1 MLARDK
7 PSMLLQQPGHMGPL
21 RLKNRVVMGPMGTNF
36 GTTDGFSTERDKI
49 YYAERARGGAA
60 MIITEAMVVSGNA
73 RNHRASLCIFDDR
86 FIPGLADLTNAIHDA
101 GALACGQLN
110 HRGMLLRR
118 SVLGMEPVGP
128 SPGKN
133 PATGDEVRAL
143 TGHDIAEIQEQ
154 FLDSAIRL
162 YRAGYDALE
171 LHAANGYLFQ
181 QFFTPRHNRREDDY
195 GGPVEN
201 RMRLLMET
209 VRLIRSE
216 LPGFPMMVRLSATEY
231 AEGGYSQDDIVT
243 LSKALEAA
251 GVIAIDLS
259 GGTNETP
266 ELSRYCIQPPSFPRR
281 FLEPHARPIKDA
293 VGVPVIMAGRILTPE
308 DAEGVLQAGSA
319 DYIALCRALVA
330 DPHWC
335 LKAFGEV
342 KRPIRPCIS
351 CNVCFER
358 LTLELDVACVQNPLV
373 GTEFETLAKLEPGL
387 EGIKPRDSRVLVIG
401 GGVAGLEAARVFAG
415 NGHQVQ
421 VWERKPEAGGQ
432 IDLALAAPDKEDVS
446 GVWTYRVAALEQ
458 FMVPIRT
465 GVELTVERIR
475 AFAPDLIVIATG
487 SVPRAASF
495 PVKTDIPMLQAW
507 DVLRRPQLIP
517 EGGSVTVVGGGMV
530 GIETAECIAKRASHV
545 LILEA
550 QGVVAKE
557 MARNNRWDV
566 LLRLR
571 EAKAQ
576 IVTDAPV
583 VSIEGD
589 AILCRGGE
597 GIVRHPTGDIVVL
610 AIGARPL
617 REVSQLADEAG
628 VPWVMA
634 GDCNNVPGDFLT
646 AIRDASMIA
655 WAAEERLLAPSGEM
669 RAMGKKRATGH
680 RSDRGGS
687 P

>member
-1 MLARDK
+1 MPRDDTAR
-7 PSMLLQQPGHMGPL
+7 SMLLAKPGRIGSL
-21 RLKNRVVMGPMGTNF
+21 SLKNRVVMGPMGTNF

-60 MIITEAMVVSGNA
+60 MIITEAMVVSAQA

-86 FIPGLADLTNAIHDA
+86 FIPGLADLTRAIHRA
-101 GALACGQLN
+101 GALVCGQLN

-128 SPGKN
+128 SPGRN

-143 TGHDIAEIQEQ
+143 ATHDIEEIQQE
-154 FLDSAIRL
+154 FLASAMRL
-162 YRAGYDALE
+162 YRAGYDAIE

-181 QFFTPRHNRREDDY
+181 QFFTPRHNRREDHY
-195 GGPVEN
+195 GGSVEN

-209 VRLIRSE
+209 VKLIRAE
-216 LPGFPMMVRLSATEY
+216 LPDFPMLVRLSATEY
-231 AEGGYSQDDIVT
+231 ADGGYSVGDIVT

-251 GVIAIDLS
+251 GVVAIDLS

-281 FLEPHARPIKDA
+281 FLEPYARPIKDA
-293 VGVPVIMAGRILTPE
+293 LTVPVIMAGRMLTPE

-319 DYIALCRALVA
+319 DYVALCRALVA

-358 LTLELDVACVQNPLV
+358 LTLELDVACVQNPQV
-373 GTEFETLAKLEPGL
+373 GTEFETLARLEPGL
-387 EGIKPRDSRVLVIG
+387 EGITKRDTRVLVIG
-401 GGVAGLEAARVFAG
+401 GGVAGLEAARLFSA
-415 NGHQVQ
+415 NGHQVE
-421 VWERKPEAGGQ
+421 VWEREQRPGGQ
-432 IDLALAAPDKEDVS
+432 MDLALAAPDKEDVS
-446 GVWTYRVAALEQ
+446 GVWTYRVAALDQ
-458 FMVPIRT
+458 LKVPIRT
-465 GVELTVERIR
+465 GITPTVERIR
-475 AFAPDLIVIATG
+475 AYAPDLIVIATG
-487 SVPRAASF
+487 AAPRDPPF
-495 PVKTDIPMLQAW
+495 PVSTGVPIVQAW
-507 DVLRRPQLIP
+507 DVLRRPELIP
-517 EGGSVTVVGGGMV
+517 EGSRVTVVDGGMV
-530 GIETAECIAKRASHV
+530 GIETAECIVKRASHV
-545 LILEA
+545 AILE
-550 QGVVAKE
+550 GESVVAKE

-576 IVTDAPV
+576 ILTDMPV
-583 VSIEGD
+583 VSIDGD
-589 AILCRGGE
+589 AISCRNGE
-597 GIVRHPTGDIVVL
+597 GVVRHPAGDRIVL
-610 AIGARPL
+610 AIGARPV
-617 REVSQLADEAG
+617 RDVARIAEEAG
-628 VPWVMA
+628 VAWVMV

-655 WAAEERLLAPSGEM
+655 WAAEERFPLRPS
-669 RAMGKKRATGH
+669 RRH
-680 RSDRGGS
+680 HD
-687 P
+687 

>member
-1 MLARDK
+1 MLAPESK
-7 PSMLLQQPGHMGPL
+7 PAMLLQQPGRIGPL

-86 FIPGLADLTNAIHDA
+86 FIAGLADLTAAIHEA
-101 GALACGQLN
+101 GALVCGQLN

-143 TGHDIAEIQEQ
+143 TRHDITEIQEQ
-154 FLDSAIRL
+154 FLSAAVRL
-162 YRAGYDALE
+162 YRAGYDAIE

-195 GGPVEN
+195 GGSVEN
-201 RMRLLMET
+201 RLRLLMET
-209 VRLIRSE
+209 VKLIRSE
-216 LPGFPMMVRLSATEY
+216 LPDFPMMVRLSATEY
-231 AEGGYSQDDIVT
+231 VDGGYSVDDIVT

-251 GVIAIDLS
+251 GVVAIDLS

-281 FLEPHARPIKDA
+281 FLEPYARPIKDA
-293 VGVPVIMAGRILTPE
+293 VTVPVIMAGRMLTPE

-342 KRPIRPCIS
+342 KRPIRHCIS

-373 GTEFETLAKLEPGL
+373 GTEFETLGKLEPGL
-387 EGIKPRDSRVLVIG
+387 EGIKKQERRVLVIG
-401 GGVAGLEAARVFAG
+401 GGVAGLEAARIFAM
-415 NGHQVQ
+415 NGHDVE
-421 VWERKPEAGGQ
+421 VWERAQRAGGQ
-432 IDLALAAPDKEDVS
+432 VDLALAAPDKEDVS
-446 GVWTYRVAALEQ
+446 GVWTYRTASLEQ
-458 FMVPIRT
+458 CGVPIRT
-465 GVELTVERIR
+465 GIEPTVERIR
-475 AFAPDLIVIATG
+475 TYAPDLIVIATG
-487 SVPRAASF
+487 AIPREAPFPTNTDVPM
-495 PVKTDIPMLQAW
+495 IQAW
-507 DVLRRPQLIP
+507 DALRRPELIP
-517 EGGSVTVVGGGMV
+517 EGATVTVVGGGMV
-530 GIETAECIAKRASHV
+530 GIEAAECIAKRAKHV
-545 LILEA
+545 AILEG
-550 QGVVAKE
+550 QNVVARE

-571 EAKAQ
+571 EANAEIITGTQ
-576 IVTDAPV
+576 V

-589 AILCRGGE
+589 AIVCRNGQD
-597 GIVRHPTGDIVVL
+597 IVRHPAGDCIVL

-617 REVSQLADEAG
+617 REVSRLADEAG
-628 VPWVMA
+628 VSWVMA

-655 WAAEERLLAPSGEM
+655 WAAEAKFPAR
-669 RAMGKKRATGH
+669 TG
-680 RSDRGGS
+680 RVRTVS
-687 P
+687 

>member
-1 MLARDK
+1 MLAPDSK
-7 PSMLLQQPGHMGPL
+7 PSMLLRQPGQIGPL
-21 RLKNRVVMGPMGTNF
+21 SLKNRVVMGPMGTNF

-86 FIPGLADLTNAIHDA
+86 FIPGLADLTKAIHQA
-101 GALACGQLN
+101 GALVCGQLN

-143 TGHDIAEIQEQ
+143 SRHDIAEIEVQ
-154 FLDSAIRL
+154 FLSSAVRL
-162 YRAGYDALE
+162 YRAGYDAVE

-181 QFFTPRHNRREDDY
+181 QFFTPRHNRREDEY
-195 GGPVEN
+195 GGSVEN

-209 VRLIRSE
+209 VALIRSE
-216 LPGFPMMVRLSATEY
+216 LPDFPMMVRLSATEY
-231 AEGGYSQDDIVT
+231 VDGGYSVDDVVA

-251 GVIAIDLS
+251 GVVAIDLS

-281 FLEPHARPIKDA
+281 FLEPYARPIKDA
-293 VGVPVIMAGRILTPE
+293 VSVPVIMAGRMLTPE

-342 KRPIRPCIS
+342 KRPIRHCIS

-387 EGIKPRDSRVLVIG
+387 EGIRKQDGRVLVIG
-401 GGVAGLEAARVFAG
+401 GGVAGLEAARVFAM
-415 NGHQVQ
+415 NGREVE
-421 VWERKPEAGGQ
+421 VWEREPRAGGQ

-446 GVWTYRVAALEQ
+446 GVWTYRMASLDQ
-458 FMVPIRT
+458 LDVPIRT
-465 GVELTVERIR
+465 GVEPTLDRIR
-475 AFAPDLIVIATG
+475 AYAPDLIVIATG
-487 SVPRAASF
+487 ASPRDPPF
-495 PVKTDIPMLQAW
+495 PVNTNVPLLQAW
-507 DVLRRPQLIP
+507 DVLRQPELIP
-517 EGGSVTVVGGGMV
+517 EGANITVVGGGMV

-545 LILEA
+545 TILEG
-550 QGVVAKE
+550 QSVVAKE

-571 EAKAQ
+571 EATAQ
-576 IVTDAPV
+576 IMTDVPV
-583 VSIEGD
+583 ISIEGD
-589 AILCRGGE
+589 SILCRSGQGV
-597 GIVRHPTGDIVVL
+597 VRHPAGDRIVL
-610 AIGARPL
+610 AVGARPQ
-617 REVSQLADEAG
+617 RDVAKLADEAG
-628 VPWVMA
+628 VPWVMV

-655 WAAEERLLAPSGEM
+655 WAAEERFPAAP
-669 RAMGKKRATGH
+669 GKVRAT
-680 RSDRGGS
+680 S
-687 P
+687 

>member
-1 MLARDK
+1 M
-7 PSMLLQQPGHMGPL
+7 MLQQPGRMGPL

-86 FIPGLADLTNAIHDA
+86 FIPGLADLTKAIHQG
-101 GALACGQLN
+101 GALVCGQLN

-143 TGHDIAEIQEQ
+143 SVHDIAEIQQQ
-154 FLDSAIRL
+154 FLTSAVRL
-162 YRAGYDALE
+162 YRAGYDAIE

-181 QFFTPRHNRREDDY
+181 QFLTPRHNHREDDY
-195 GGPVEN
+195 GGPIEN

-216 LPGFPMMVRLSATEY
+216 LPDFPMMVRLSATEY
-231 AEGGYSQDDIVT
+231 AEGGYSGEDIVT

-281 FLEPHARPIKDA
+281 FLEPYARPIKQA
-293 VGVPVIMAGRILTPE
+293 VSLPVIMAGRMLTPE

-373 GTEFETLAKLEPGL
+373 GTEFETLNKLEPGL
-387 EGIKPRDSRVLVIG
+387 GGIRSRMAVFWSSAAASRGSKPRACSRRTAGKSRCGSTSPKPADRWTLRWRPRQG
-401 GGVAGLEAARVFAG
+401 RRLGGVDLPGRRAGAARRADP
-415 NGHQVQ
+415 
-421 VWERKPEAGGQ
+421 VWR
-432 IDLALAAPDKEDVS
+432 
-446 GVWTYRVAALEQ
+446 
-458 FMVPIRT
+458 
-465 GVELTVERIR
+465 R
-475 AFAPDLIVIATG
+475 ADRRADHAYGPDLIVIATG
-487 SVPRAASF
+487 STPRGVPF
-495 PVKTDIPMLQAW
+495 PVNTDIPMLQAW
-507 DVLRRPQLIP
+507 DVLRRPELIP
-517 EGGSVTVVGGGMV
+517 EGSSVTVVGGGMV
-530 GIETAECIAKRASHV
+530 GIETAECIARRAGHV
-545 LILEA
+545 LILEG
-550 QGVVAKE
+550 QNVVAKE

-571 EAKAQ
+571 DAKAE
-576 IVTDAPV
+576 IVTAVPV
-583 VSIEGD
+583 VAIEGD
-589 AILCRGGE
+589 AILCRSGQD
-597 GIVRHPTGDIVVL
+597 IVRHPTGDIVVL
-610 AIGARPL
+610 AIGARPQ
-617 REVSQLADEAG
+617 REVSQLADGRRAL
-628 VPWVMA
+628 
-634 GDCNNVPGDFLT
+634 GDGG
-646 AIRDASMIA
+646 
-655 WAAEERLLAPSGEM
+655 RLRTTFPVISSP
-669 RAMGKKRATGH
+669 RSAMH
-680 RSDRGGS
+680 R
-687 P
+687 

>member
-1 MLARDK
+1 MLAPDSK
-7 PSMLLQQPGHMGPL
+7 PSMLLRQPGQIGPL
-21 RLKNRVVMGPMGTNF
+21 SLKNRVVMGPMGTNF

-86 FIPGLADLTNAIHDA
+86 FIPGLADLTKAIHQA
-101 GALACGQLN
+101 GALVCGQLN

-143 TGHDIAEIQEQ
+143 SRHDIAEIEVQ
-154 FLDSAIRL
+154 FLSSAVRL
-162 YRAGYDALE
+162 YRAGYDAVE

-181 QFFTPRHNRREDDY
+181 QFFTPRHNRREDEY
-195 GGPVEN
+195 GGSVEN

-209 VRLIRSE
+209 VALIRSE
-216 LPGFPMMVRLSATEY
+216 LPDFPMMVRLSATEY
-231 AEGGYSQDDIVT
+231 VDGGYSVDDVVA

-251 GVIAIDLS
+251 GVVAIDLS

-281 FLEPHARPIKDA
+281 FLEPYARPIKAA
-293 VGVPVIMAGRILTPE
+293 VSVPVIMAGRMLTPE

-342 KRPIRPCIS
+342 KRPIRHCIS

-387 EGIKPRDSRVLVIG
+387 EGIRKQDSRVLVIG
-401 GGVAGLEAARVFAG
+401 GGVAGLEAARVFAM
-415 NGHQVQ
+415 NGREVE
-421 VWERKPEAGGQ
+421 VWEREPRAGGQ

-446 GVWTYRVAALEQ
+446 GVWTYRMASLDQ
-458 FMVPIRT
+458 LDVPIRT
-465 GVELTVERIR
+465 GVEPTLDRIR
-475 AFAPDLIVIATG
+475 AYAPDLIVIATG
-487 SVPRAASF
+487 ASPRDPPF
-495 PVKTDIPMLQAW
+495 PVNTNVPLLQAW
-507 DVLRRPQLIP
+507 DVLRQPELIP
-517 EGGSVTVVGGGMV
+517 EGANITVVGGGMV

-545 LILEA
+545 TILEG
-550 QGVVAKE
+550 QSVVAKE

-571 EAKAQ
+571 EANAQ
-576 IVTDAPV
+576 IMTDVPV
-583 VSIEGD
+583 ISIEGD
-589 AILCRGGE
+589 SILCRGGQ
-597 GIVRHPTGDIVVL
+597 GVVRHPAGDRLVL
-610 AIGARPL
+610 AIGARPV
-617 REVSQLADEAG
+617 RDVAKLADEAG
-628 VPWVMA
+628 VPWVMV

-655 WAAEERLLAPSGEM
+655 WAAEERFPAAP
-669 RAMGKKRATGH
+669 GKVRAT
-680 RSDRGGS
+680 S
-687 P
+687 

>member
-1 MLARDK
+1 MLAPDSK
-7 PSMLLQQPGHMGPL
+7 PSMLLRQPGQIGPL
-21 RLKNRVVMGPMGTNF
+21 SLKNRVVMGPMGTNF

-86 FIPGLADLTNAIHDA
+86 FIPGLADLTKAIHQA
-101 GALACGQLN
+101 GALVCGQLN

-143 TGHDIAEIQEQ
+143 SRHDIAEIEEQ
-154 FLDSAIRL
+154 FLSSAVRL
-162 YRAGYDALE
+162 YRAGYDAVE

-181 QFFTPRHNRREDDY
+181 QFFTPRHNRREDEY
-195 GGPVEN
+195 GGSVEN

-209 VRLIRSE
+209 VALIRSE
-216 LPGFPMMVRLSATEY
+216 LPDFPMMVRLSATEY
-231 AEGGYSQDDIVT
+231 VDGGYSVDDVVA

-251 GVIAIDLS
+251 GVVAIDLS

-281 FLEPHARPIKDA
+281 FLEPYARPIKDA
-293 VGVPVIMAGRILTPE
+293 VSVPVIMAGRMLTPE

-342 KRPIRPCIS
+342 KRPIRHCIS

-387 EGIKPRDSRVLVIG
+387 EGIRKQDGRVLVIG
-401 GGVAGLEAARVFAG
+401 GGVAGLEAARVFAM
-415 NGHQVQ
+415 NGREVE
-421 VWERKPEAGGQ
+421 VWEREPRAGGQ

-446 GVWTYRVAALEQ
+446 GVWTYRMASLDQ
-458 FMVPIRT
+458 LDVPIRT
-465 GVELTVERIR
+465 GVEPTLDRIR
-475 AFAPDLIVIATG
+475 AYAPDLIVIATG
-487 SVPRAASF
+487 ASPRDPPF
-495 PVKTDIPMLQAW
+495 PVNTNVPLLQAW
-507 DVLRRPQLIP
+507 DVLRQPELIP
-517 EGGSVTVVGGGMV
+517 EGANITVVGGGMV
-530 GIETAECIAKRASHV
+530 GIEMAECIAKRASHV
-545 LILEA
+545 TILEG
-550 QGVVAKE
+550 QSVVAKE

-571 EAKAQ
+571 EANAQ
-576 IVTDAPV
+576 IMTDVPV
-583 VSIEGD
+583 ISIEGD
-589 AILCRGGE
+589 SILCRGGQ
-597 GIVRHPTGDIVVL
+597 GVVRHPAGDRIVL
-610 AIGARPL
+610 AIGARPV
-617 REVSQLADEAG
+617 RDVAKLADEAG
-628 VPWVMA
+628 VPWVMV

-655 WAAEERLLAPSGEM
+655 WAAEERFPAAP
-669 RAMGKKRATGH
+669 GKVRAT
-680 RSDRGGS
+680 S
-687 P
+687 

>member
-1 MLARDK
+1 MLARDGK
-7 PSMLLQQPGHMGPL
+7 SSMLLQQPGRMGPL

-86 FIPGLADLTNAIHDA
+86 FIPGLADLTRAIHRA

-133 PATGDEVRAL
+133 PATGDKVRAL
-143 TGHDIAEIQEQ
+143 TRHDIAEIQQQ
-154 FLDSAIRL
+154 FLSSAIRL
-162 YRAGYDALE
+162 YRAGYDAIE

-181 QFFTPRHNRREDDY
+181 QFLTPRHNRREDDY

-216 LPGFPMMVRLSATEY
+216 LPDFPMMVRLSATEY
-231 AEGGYSQDDIVT
+231 ADGGYSVADIVV

-293 VGVPVIMAGRILTPE
+293 VTVPVIMAGRMLTPE
-308 DAEGVLQAGSA
+308 DAEAVLQAGSA

-342 KRPIRPCIS
+342 KRPIRHCIS

-373 GTEFETLAKLEPGL
+373 GTEFETLEKLEPGL
-387 EGIKPRDSRVLVIG
+387 KGIKQQDTRVLVIG

-415 NGHQVQ
+415 NGHQVE
-421 VWERKPEAGGQ
+421 VWERNGLAGGQ
-432 IDLALAAPDKEDVS
+432 MDLALAAPDKEDVS

-458 FMVPIRT
+458 LNVPIRT
-465 GVELTVERIR
+465 GVEPTVERIR
-475 AFAPDLIVIATG
+475 AFGPDLIVIATG
-487 SVPRAASF
+487 AVPRDAPF
-495 PVKTDIPMLQAW
+495 PTNTNVAMLQAW
-507 DVLRRPQLIP
+507 DVLRRPELIP
-517 EGGSVTVVGGGMV
+517 MGSSVTVVGGGMV

-545 LILEA
+545 TILEG
-550 QGVVAKE
+550 QSVVAKE

-566 LLRLR
+566 LLRLCD
-571 EAKAQ
+571 AKAQ
-576 IVTDAPV
+576 IVTDVPV

-589 AILCRGGE
+589 AILCRRGQD
-597 GIVRHPTGDIVVL
+597 IVRHPAGDVIVL

-617 REVSQLADEAG
+617 RDVTQLAEEAG

-634 GDCNNVPGDFLT
+634 GDCNNTPGDFLT

-655 WAAEERLLAPSGEM
+655 WAAQDKFPSRPGKTLAM
-669 RAMGKKRATGH
+669 K
-680 RSDRGGS
+680 
-687 P
+687 

>member
-1 MLARDK
+1 MIAHDSARPMLLAR
-7 PSMLLQQPGHMGPL
+7 PGRIGPL
-21 RLKNRVVMGPMGTNF
+21 SLKNRVVMGPMGTNF

-60 MIITEAMVVSGNA
+60 MIITEAMVVSRNA

-86 FIPGLADLTNAIHDA
+86 FIPGLADLTKAIHQA
-101 GALACGQLN
+101 GALVCGQLN

-143 TGHDIAEIQEQ
+143 TRQDIEEIQQE
-154 FLDSAIRL
+154 FLAAAIRL
-162 YRAGYDALE
+162 YRAGYDAIE

-181 QFFTPRHNRREDDY
+181 QFLTPRHNRREDDY

-216 LPGFPMMVRLSATEY
+216 LSDVPMLVRLSATEY
-231 AEGGYSQDDIVT
+231 ADGGYSVDDIVT
-243 LSKALEAA
+243 LAKALEAA
-251 GVIAIDLS
+251 GVAAIDLS

-281 FLEPHARPIKDA
+281 FLEPYARPIKDA
-293 VGVPVIMAGRILTPE
+293 VSVPVIMAGRMLTPE

-319 DYIALCRALVA
+319 DYIAICRAMVA

-335 LKAFGEV
+335 LKAFGEI
-342 KRPIRPCIS
+342 KRPIRNCIS

-387 EGIKPRDSRVLVIG
+387 EGIRARDTRVLVIG
-401 GGVAGLEAARVFAG
+401 GGVAGCEAARIFAA
-415 NGHQVQ
+415 NGHQVE
-421 VWERKPEAGGQ
+421 VWDREPRPGGQ
-432 IDLALAAPDKEDVS
+432 MDLALAAPDKADVS
-446 GVWTYRVAALEQ
+446 AVWTYRVDALEQ
-458 FMVPIRT
+458 LKVPIRT
-465 GVELTVERIR
+465 GITPTVEHIR
-475 AFAPDLIVIATG
+475 AYAPDLIVIATG
-487 SVPRAASF
+487 ATAREAPF
-495 PVKTDIPMLQAW
+495 PVNTDVPVIQAW
-507 DVLRRPQLIP
+507 DVLRRPELIP
-517 EGGSVTVVGGGMV
+517 EGSHVTVVGGGMV
-530 GIETAECIAKRASHV
+530 GIETAECIASRARQV
-545 LILEA
+545 VILEG
-550 QGVVAKE
+550 QSVVARE

-571 EAKAQ
+571 EAKAM

-583 VSIEGD
+583 TSIEGD
-589 AILCRGGE
+589 SILCRSTL
-597 GIVRHPTGDIVVL
+597 GIVRHPAGDRIVL
-610 AIGARPL
+610 AIGARPQ
-617 REVSQLADEAG
+617 RDVARLADEAG
-628 VPWVMA
+628 VPWVMV

-646 AIRDASMIA
+646 AIRDASMVA
-655 WAAEERLLAPSGEM
+655 WAAEEKFPV
-669 RAMGKKRATGH
+669 RA
-680 RSDRGGS
+680 GGLRM
-687 P
+687 

>member
-1 MLARDK
+1 MLAPDVTQA
-7 PSMLLQQPGHMGPL
+7 MLLQQSGRIGPL

-86 FIPGLADLTNAIHDA
+86 FIPGLADLTKAIHQA
-101 GALACGQLN
+101 GALVCGQLN

-143 TGHDIAEIQEQ
+143 TTHDIAEIQEQ
-154 FLDSAIRL
+154 FLTSAVRL
-162 YRAGYDALE
+162 YRAGYDAIE

-195 GGPVEN
+195 GGSVEN

-209 VRLIRSE
+209 VQLIRSE
-216 LPGFPMMVRLSATEY
+216 LPDFPMMVRLSATEY
-231 AEGGYSQDDIVT
+231 VDGGYSVDDIVT
-243 LSKALEAA
+243 LSRALEAA
-251 GVIAIDLS
+251 GVVAIDLS

-281 FLEPHARPIKDA
+281 FLEPYARPIKDA
-293 VGVPVIMAGRILTPE
+293 VSVPVIMAGRMLTPE

-342 KRPIRPCIS
+342 KRPIRHCIS

-387 EGIKPRDSRVLVIG
+387 EGARKEERRVLVIG
-401 GGVAGLEAARVFAG
+401 GGVAGLEAARVFAM
-415 NGHQVQ
+415 NGHAVE
-421 VWERKPEAGGQ
+421 VWEREPRAGGQ

-446 GVWTYRVAALEQ
+446 GVWTYRTASLEQ
-458 FMVPIRT
+458 FNVPIRT
-465 GVELTVERIR
+465 GIEPTVDRMR
-475 AFAPDLIVIATG
+475 AYAPDLVVIATG
-487 SVPRAASF
+487 STPREAPFPTNTNVPI
-495 PVKTDIPMLQAW
+495 VQAW
-507 DVLRRPQLIP
+507 DVLRRPDLIP
-517 EGGSVTVVGGGMV
+517 MGSRITVVGGGMV
-530 GIETAECIAKRASHV
+530 GIETAECIAKRARHV
-545 LILEA
+545 TILEG
-550 QGVVAKE
+550 QNVVAKE

-571 EAKAQ
+571 EAKAE
-576 IVTDAPV
+576 IVTGAPV
-583 VSIEGD
+583 MSIEGD
-589 AILCRGGE
+589 TILCRKGDD
-597 GIVRHPTGDIVVL
+597 IVRHAAGDLIVL

-617 REVSQLADEAG
+617 REASKLADEAG
-628 VPWVMA
+628 VPWVMV

-655 WAAEERLLAPSGEM
+655 WAAEEKFPARPGRV
-669 RAMGKKRATGH
+669 RAVN
-680 RSDRGGS
+680 
-687 P
+687 

>member
-1 MLARDK
+1 MLAGGAAT
-7 PSMLLQQPGHMGPL
+7 MLLQQPGRMGPL

-73 RNHRASLCIFDDR
+73 RNHRSSLCIFDDR
-86 FIPGLADLTNAIHDA
+86 FIPGLADLTKAIHAA
-101 GALACGQLN
+101 GALAVGQLN

-118 SVLGMEPVGP
+118 SVYGMEPVGP

-143 TGHDIAEIQEQ
+143 SKSDIARIQEE
-154 FLDSAIRL
+154 FLASAVRL
-162 YRAGYDALE
+162 WRSGYDAIE

-181 QFFTPRHNRREDDY
+181 QFFTPRHNKREDDY

-209 VRLIRSE
+209 VRLIRTE
-216 LPGFPMMVRLSATEY
+216 LPDFPMLVRLSATEY
-231 AEGGYSQDDIVT
+231 VHGGYSTDDIVA
-243 LSKALEAA
+243 LARALEAA
-251 GVIAIDLS
+251 GVVAIDLS

-293 VGVPVIMAGRILTPE
+293 VTVPVIMAGRMLTPD

-335 LKAFGEV
+335 LKAFGAV
-342 KRPIRPCIS
+342 DRPIRHCIS

-358 LTLELDVACVQNPLV
+358 LTLELDVACVQNPLL
-373 GTEFETLAKLEPGL
+373 GTEFETLEKLEPGL
-387 EGIKPRDSRVLVIG
+387 GGIEKRATRILILG
-401 GGVAGLEAARVFAG
+401 GGVAGLEAARVFAA
-415 NGHQVQ
+415 NGHRVE
-421 VWERKPEAGGQ
+421 VWEREAKAGGQ
-432 IDLALAAPDKEDVS
+432 VDLALAAPDKEDVA
-446 GVWTYRVAALEQ
+446 GVWTYRVEALAQ
-458 FMVPIRT
+458 FGVPIRT
-465 GVELTVERIR
+465 GVVVTAARIR
-475 AFAPDLIVIATG
+475 DFKPDLVVIATG
-487 SVPRAASF
+487 SAPRSAPF
-495 PVKTDIPMLQAW
+495 PINTNIPVNDAW
-507 DVLRRPQLIP
+507 NVLRNSELVP
-517 EGGSVTVVGGGMV
+517 EQSHVTVIGGGMV
-530 GIETAECIAKRASHV
+530 GIETAECIARRARRV
-545 LILEA
+545 TILEG

-557 MARNNRWDV
+557 MARNNRFDV
-566 LLRLR
+566 LLRLKQ
-571 EAKAQ
+571 AKAE

-589 AILCRGGE
+589 AILCRSGSDV
-597 GIVRHPTGDIVVL
+597 VRHPAGDIIVL
-610 AIGARPL
+610 AIGPRPQ
-617 REVSQLADEAG
+617 RDAAKLAEEAG
-628 VPWVMA
+628 VPFVLV

-655 WAAEERLLAPSGEM
+655 WAAEAKFPQA
-669 RAMGKKRATGH
+669 RAKACAAT
-680 RSDRGGS
+680 SIA
-687 P
+687 

>member
-1 MLARDK
+1 MLAADRK
-7 PSMLLQQPGHMGPL
+7 PSMLLQQPGRMGSL

-36 GTTDGFSTERDKI
+36 GTSDGFSTERDKI
-49 YYAERARGGAA
+49 YYAERARGGVA

-86 FIPGLADLTNAIHDA
+86 FIPGLADLTKAIHQA
-101 GALACGQLN
+101 GALVCGQLN

-143 TGHDIAEIQEQ
+143 SVHDIAEIQEQ
-154 FLDSAIRL
+154 FLASAVRL
-162 YRAGYDALE
+162 YRAGYDAVE

-181 QFFTPRHNRREDDY
+181 QFFTPRHNKREDDY

-216 LPGFPMMVRLSATEY
+216 LPDFPMMVRLSATEY
-231 AEGGYSQDDIVT
+231 ADGGYSIDDIVT

-281 FLEPHARPIKDA
+281 FLEPHARPIKAA
-293 VGVPVIMAGRILTPE
+293 VTVPVIMAGRMLTPE

-342 KRPIRPCIS
+342 KRPIRHCIS

-373 GTEFETLAKLEPGL
+373 GTEFETLARLEPGL
-387 EGIKPRDSRVLVIG
+387 DGTKQQDSRVLVIG
-401 GGVAGLEAARVFAG
+401 GGVAGLEAARVFAA
-415 NGHQVQ
+415 NGHQVE
-421 VWERKPEAGGQ
+421 VWEREEKAGGQ
-432 IDLALAAPDKEDVS
+432 MDLALAAPDKDDVS

-458 FMVPIRT
+458 LNVPIRT
-465 GVELTVERIR
+465 GVEPTVERILS
-475 AFAPDLIVIATG
+475 FAPDLIVIATG
-487 SVPRAASF
+487 GVPRDAPF
-495 PVKTDIPMLQAW
+495 PVNTDIPVLQAW
-507 DVLRRPQLIP
+507 DVLRKPGLIP
-517 EGGSVTVVGGGMV
+517 DGSSVTVVGGGMV
-530 GIETAECIAKRASHV
+530 GIETAECIARRASHV
-545 LILEA
+545 AILEG
-550 QGVVAKE
+550 QSVVAKE

-571 EAKAQ
+571 HAKAQ

-583 VSIEGD
+583 ISIEGN
-589 AILCRGGE
+589 AILCRSGQ
-597 GIVRHPTGDIVVL
+597 GIVRHPAGDRIVL
-610 AIGARPL
+610 AIGSRPV
-617 REVSQLADEAG
+617 REVSHLADEAG

-655 WAAEERLLAPSGEM
+655 WAAEDKFPARL
-669 RAMGKKRATGH
+669 GKHVCDGINQQKRQ
-680 RSDRGGS
+680 GGS
-687 P
+687 T

>member
-1 MLARDK
+1 MPAPGEK
-7 PSMLLQQPGHMGPL
+7 TMLLQQPGRMGPL

-86 FIPGLADLTNAIHDA
+86 FIPGLADLTKAIHDA
-101 GALACGQLN
+101 GALVCGQLN

-143 TGHDIAEIQEQ
+143 TKADIAQIQEQ
-154 FLDSAIRL
+154 FLTSAVRL
-162 YRAGYDALE
+162 YRAGYDAVE

-181 QFFTPRHNRREDDY
+181 QFLTPRHNRREDDY
-195 GGPVEN
+195 GGSVEN

-209 VRLIRSE
+209 VHLIRSE
-216 LPGFPMMVRLSATEY
+216 LPDFPLMVRLSATEY
-231 AEGGYSQDDIVT
+231 AEGGYPVGDVVT
-243 LSKALEAA
+243 LAKALEAA

-281 FLEPHARPIKDA
+281 FLEPFARPIKDA
-293 VGVPVIMAGRILTPE
+293 VTVPVIMAGRMLDPE

-319 DYIALCRALVA
+319 DFIALCRALVA

-335 LKAFGEV
+335 LKAFGQV
-342 KRPIRPCIS
+342 QRPIRPCIS

-358 LTLELDVACVQNPLV
+358 LTLELDVACVQNPLM
-373 GTEFETLAKLEPGL
+373 GTEFETLDRLEPGL
-387 EGIKPRDSRVLVIG
+387 DGIEPKDTRVLVIG
-401 GGVAGLEAARVFAG
+401 GGVAGLEAARVFAA
-415 NGHQVQ
+415 NGHQVE
-421 VWERKPEAGGQ
+421 VWERAAQAGGQ
-432 IDLALAAPDKEDVS
+432 VDLALAAPDKEDVS
-446 GVWTYRVAALEQ
+446 GVWTYRVAALRQ
-458 FMVPIRT
+458 LDVPVRT
-465 GVELTVERIR
+465 GMTATAETIR
-475 AFAPDLIVIATG
+475 AYKPDLIVIATG
-487 SVPRAASF
+487 AVSREAPFPIRTDVP
-495 PVKTDIPMLQAW
+495 VLQAW
-507 DVLRRPQLIP
+507 DVLRHPELIP
-517 EGGSVTVVGGGMV
+517 VGSSITVVGGGMV
-530 GIETAECIAKRASHV
+530 GIETAECIAKRAKHV
-545 LILEA
+545 TILEG
-550 QGVVAKE
+550 QSVVAKE

-571 EAKAQ
+571 DAKAE
-576 IVTDAPV
+576 IMTDAPV
-583 VSIEGD
+583 LSIDGD
-589 AILCRGGE
+589 AIVCRNGATT
-597 GIVRHPTGDIVVL
+597 VRHPAGDRIVL
-610 AIGARPL
+610 AIGPRPL
-617 REVSQLADEAG
+617 RDVTQLADAAG

-655 WAAEERLLAPSGEM
+655 WAAEEKFPTALHQKGA
-669 RAMGKKRATGH
+669 AQ
-680 RSDRGGS
+680 
-687 P
+687 

>member
-1 MLARDK
+1 MVAGESK
-7 PSMLLQQPGHMGPL
+7 PPLLLQQPGRMGPL

-86 FIPGLADLTNAIHDA
+86 FIPGLADLTKAIHHA
-101 GALACGQLN
+101 GALVCGQLN

-128 SPGKN
+128 SPGRN

-143 TGHDIAEIQEQ
+143 TRHDIVEIQEQ
-154 FLDSAIRL
+154 FLTSAIRL
-162 YRAGYDALE
+162 YRAGYDAIE

-181 QFFTPRHNRREDDY
+181 QFLTPRHNMREDDY
-195 GGPVEN
+195 GGPVQN

-209 VRLIRSE
+209 VSLIRSE

-231 AEGGYSQDDIVT
+231 ADGGYSLDDIVT
-243 LSKALEAA
+243 LSRALEAA
-251 GVIAIDLS
+251 GVAAIDLS

-281 FLEPHARPIKDA
+281 FLEPHARPIKHA
-293 VGVPVIMAGRILTPE
+293 VTIPIIMAGRMLTPE
-308 DAEGVLQAGSA
+308 DAEGVLEAGSA

-342 KRPIRPCIS
+342 KRPIRHCIS

-358 LTLELDVACVQNPLV
+358 LTLELDVACVQNPLL

-387 EGIKPRDSRVLVIG
+387 EGIKKHDRRVLVIG
-401 GGVAGLEAARVFAG
+401 AGVAGLEAARVFAT
-415 NGHQVQ
+415 NGHRVE
-421 VWERKPEAGGQ
+421 VWEREHRAGGQ
-432 IDLALAAPDKEDVS
+432 IDLALAAPDKEDVA

-458 FMVPIRT
+458 LNVSIRT
-465 GVELTVERIR
+465 GVEPTVDRIR
-475 AFAPDLIVIATG
+475 AYGPNLVVIATG
-487 SVPRAASF
+487 ATPRNAPFPTTTNVP
-495 PVKTDIPMLQAW
+495 ILQAW
-507 DVLRRPQLIP
+507 DVLRRPELIP
-517 EGGSVTVVGGGMV
+517 EASCVTVVGGGMV
-530 GIETAECIAKRASHV
+530 GIEAAECIAKRASHV
-545 LILEA
+545 VILES
-550 QGVVAKE
+550 QNVVAKE

-566 LLRLR
+566 LARLR
-571 EAKAQ
+571 ETNVQ
-576 IVTDAPV
+576 IVTDTPV
-583 VSIEGD
+583 VAIENE
-589 AILCRGGE
+589 AILCRNGQD
-597 GIVRHPTGDIVVL
+597 IVRYLAGDLIVL
-610 AIGARPL
+610 AIGARPE
-617 REVSQLADEAG
+617 REVSRLAEEVG
-628 VPWVMA
+628 VPWVMV

-646 AIRDASMIA
+646 AIRDASMVA
-655 WAAEERLLAPSGEM
+655 WAAEANFPTARLQ
-669 RAMGKKRATGH
+669 R
-680 RSDRGGS
+680 
-687 P
+687 

>member
-1 MLARDK
+1 
-7 PSMLLQQPGHMGPL
+7 MLLQQPGRMGPL

-60 MIITEAMVVSGNA
+60 MIITEAMVVSGQA

-86 FIPGLADLTNAIHDA
+86 FIPGLADLTKAIHQS
-101 GALACGQLN
+101 GALVCGQLN

-143 TGHDIAEIQEQ
+143 SKHDIAEIQEQ
-154 FLDSAIRL
+154 FLASAVRL
-162 YRAGYDALE
+162 YRAGYDAVE

-181 QFFTPRHNRREDDY
+181 QFFTPRHNRREDEY

-216 LPGFPMMVRLSATEY
+216 LNDFPMMVRLSATEY
-231 AEGGYSQDDIVT
+231 ADGGYSVDDIVT
-243 LSKALEAA
+243 LSKALEAV

-281 FLEPHARPIKDA
+281 FLEPYARPIKDA
-293 VGVPVIMAGRILTPE
+293 VSVPVIMAGRMLTPE

-342 KRPIRPCIS
+342 KRPIRHCIS

-358 LTLELDVACVQNPLV
+358 LTLELDVSCVQNPLV
-373 GTEFETLAKLEPGL
+373 GTKFETLARLEPGL
-387 EGIKPRDSRVLVIG
+387 AGIRKRDSRVLVIG
-401 GGVAGLEAARVFAG
+401 GGVAGLEAARLFAS
-415 NGHQVQ
+415 NGHQVE
-421 VWERKPEAGGQ
+421 VWEREPRAGGQ

-446 GVWTYRVAALEQ
+446 GVWTYRTDALDQLE
-458 FMVPIRT
+458 VPVRT
-465 GVELTVERIR
+465 GIEPTVDRIR
-475 AFAPDLIVIATG
+475 AYGPALVVIATG
-487 SVPRAASF
+487 SRPREAPF
-495 PVKTDIPMLQAW
+495 PVTTDIPILQAW
-507 DVLRRPQLIP
+507 DVLRRPELIP
-517 EGGSVTVVGGGMV
+517 LESTVTVVGGGMV
-530 GIETAECIAKRASHV
+530 GIETAECIARRASHV
-545 LILEA
+545 TILEG
-550 QGVVAKE
+550 QSVVAKE

-571 EAKAQ
+571 EANAQ
-576 IVTDAPV
+576 IVTDVPV
-583 VSIEGD
+583 ISIEGD
-589 AILCRGGE
+589 NILCRSGQGV
-597 GIVRHPTGDIVVL
+597 VRHPAGDRIVL
-610 AIGARPL
+610 AIGASPV
-617 REVSQLADEAG
+617 REIAELAEEAG
-628 VPWVMA
+628 VPSVMV

-655 WAAEERLLAPSGEM
+655 WAAEEKFPAR
-669 RAMGKKRATGH
+669 RGKVPTM
-680 RSDRGGS
+680 S
-687 P
+687 

>member
-1 MLARDK
+1 MLAGDK
-7 PSMLLQQPGHMGPL
+7 PSIFEPPVLLQQPGRMGRL
-21 RLKNRVVMGPMGTNF
+21 ALKNRVVMGPMGTNF
-36 GTTDGFSTERDKI
+36 GTSDGFSTERDKI

-60 MIITEAMVVSGNA
+60 MIITEAMVVSGHA

-86 FIPGLADLTNAIHDA
+86 FIPGLADLTRAIHQA

-143 TGHDIAEIQEQ
+143 TRHDISEIQQQ
-154 FLDSAIRL
+154 FLDGAIRL
-162 YRAGYDALE
+162 YRAGYDAIE

-195 GGPVEN
+195 GGPVQN

-216 LPGFPMMVRLSATEY
+216 LPEFPLLVRLSATEY
-231 AEGGYSQDDIVT
+231 ADGGYSQADIVT
-243 LSKALEAA
+243 LAQALEAA

-266 ELSRYCIQPPSFPRR
+266 ELSRYCIQPPSYPRR
-281 FLEPHARPIKDA
+281 FLEPYARPIKDA
-293 VGVPVIMAGRILTPE
+293 VSVPVIMAGRILTPE
-308 DAEGVLQAGSA
+308 DAEAVLQAGSA

-335 LKAFGEV
+335 LKAFGAV
-342 KRPIRPCIS
+342 KRPIRHCIS

-373 GTEFETLAKLEPGL
+373 GTEFETLEKLEPGL
-387 EGIKPRDSRVLVIG
+387 EGISKQGTRVLVIG
-401 GGVAGLEAARVFAG
+401 GGVAGLEAARIFAG
-415 NGHQVQ
+415 NGHEVE
-421 VWERKPEAGGQ
+421 VWEREPQAGGQ
-432 IDLALAAPDKEDVS
+432 MDLALAAPDKEDVAA
-446 GVWTYRVAALEQ
+446 VWTYRVAALAQLE
-458 FMVPIRT
+458 VLVRT
-465 GVELTVERIR
+465 GVEPTVERVR
-475 AFAPDLIVIATG
+475 GFAPDLIVIATG
-487 SVPRAASF
+487 ATPREPPFAVNTDVP
-495 PVKTDIPMLQAW
+495 VLQAW
-507 DVLRRPQLIP
+507 DVLRRPELIP
-517 EGGSVTVVGGGMV
+517 MGSRVTVVGGGMV
-530 GIETAECIAKRASHV
+530 GIETAECIAKRAGHV
-545 LILEA
+545 AVLEA
-550 QGVVAKE
+550 QGIVARE

-571 EAKAQ
+571 DAKAQ
-576 IVTDAPV
+576 IVTGAPV

-589 AILCRGGE
+589 GISCRNGQD
-597 GIVRHPTGDIVVL
+597 IVRHPAGDVIVL
-610 AIGARPL
+610 AIGSRPL
-617 REVSQLADEAG
+617 RDAAQLADEAG

-634 GDCNNVPGDFLT
+634 GDCNNIPGDFLT

-655 WAAEERLLAPSGEM
+655 WAAEDKFPALP
-669 RAMGKKRATGH
+669 GKRRAT
-680 RSDRGGS
+680 R
-687 P
+687 

>member
-1 MLARDK
+1 MSAHDSK
-7 PSMLLQQPGHMGPL
+7 PPMLLQQPGRMGPL
-21 RLKNRVVMGPMGTNF
+21 RLKNRVVMGPLGTNF
-36 GTTDGFSTERDKI
+36 GTSDGFSTERDKI

-73 RNHRASLCIFDDR
+73 RNHRASLCIYDDR
-86 FIPGLADLTNAIHDA
+86 FIPGLADLTKAIHRG
-101 GALACGQLN
+101 GALVCGQLN

-143 TGHDIAEIQEQ
+143 TKHDIVEIEEQ
-154 FLDSAIRL
+154 FLTSAVRL
-162 YRAGYDALE
+162 YRAGYDAVE

-181 QFFTPRHNRREDDY
+181 QFLTPRHNKREDDY
-195 GGPVEN
+195 GGSIEN

-216 LPGFPMMVRLSATEY
+216 LPDLSLMVRLSATEY
-231 AEGGYSQDDIVT
+231 ADGGYSVDDIVT
-243 LSKALEAA
+243 VSRALEAA

-281 FLEPHARPIKDA
+281 FLEPHARPIKEA
-293 VGVPVIMAGRILTPE
+293 VAIPVIMAGRILTPQ

-342 KRPIRPCIS
+342 KRPIRHCIS

-358 LTLELDVACVQNPLV
+358 LTLELDVACVQNPLM
-373 GTEFETLAKLEPGL
+373 GTEFELLVKLEPGL
-387 EGIKPRDSRVLVIG
+387 AGISERDTRVLVIG
-401 GGVAGLEAARVFAG
+401 GGVAGLEAARVFAA
-415 NGHQVQ
+415 NGHQVE
-421 VWERKPEAGGQ
+421 VWERKPQAGGQ
-432 IDLALAAPDKEDVS
+432 MDLALAAPDKDDVS
-446 GVWTYRVAALEQ
+446 GVWTYRAEALAQ
-458 FMVPIRT
+458 LDVPIRT
-465 GVELTVERIR
+465 GVAPTVVRIR
-475 AFAPDLIVIATG
+475 AYRPDLIVIATG
-487 SVPRAASF
+487 STPREAPFPTDTQVP
-495 PVKTDIPMLQAW
+495 IIQAW
-507 DVLRRPQLIP
+507 DVLRKPELIP
-517 EGGSVTVVGGGMV
+517 KGASVTVVGGGMV
-530 GIETAECIAKRASHV
+530 GIETAECIARRAGQV
-545 LILEA
+545 VILEG
-550 QGVVAKE
+550 QSVVAKE
-557 MARNNRWDV
+557 MARNNRFDV

-571 EAKAQ
+571 DAKAR
-576 IVTDAPV
+576 IVTGTPV
-583 VSIEGD
+583 VAVEGD
-589 AILCRGGE
+589 TIVCRRGE
-597 GIVRHPTGDIVVL
+597 DIEHHPAGDVIVL

-617 REVSQLADEAG
+617 RDVAQLADAAG
-628 VPWVMA
+628 VPWVLV

-655 WAAEERLLAPSGEM
+655 WAAEEKFP
-669 RAMGKKRATGH
+669 TGLGMV
-680 RSDRGGS
+680 RNER
-687 P
+687 

>member
-1 MLARDK
+1 MLAPGEK
-7 PSMLLQQPGHMGPL
+7 TMLLQQPGRMGPL

-86 FIPGLADLTNAIHDA
+86 FIPGLADLTKAIHDA
-101 GALACGQLN
+101 GALVCGQLN

-143 TGHDIAEIQEQ
+143 TKADITQIQEQ
-154 FLDSAIRL
+154 FLTSAVRL
-162 YRAGYDALE
+162 YRAGYDAIE

-181 QFFTPRHNRREDDY
+181 QFFTPRHNRREDEY
-195 GGPVEN
+195 GGSVQN

-209 VRLIRSE
+209 VGLIRSE
-216 LPGFPMMVRLSATEY
+216 LPDFPLMVRLSATEY
-231 AEGGYSQDDIVT
+231 AEGGYPVEDIVA
-243 LSKALEAA
+243 LAKALEAA

-281 FLEPHARPIKDA
+281 FLEPYARPIKDA
-293 VGVPVIMAGRILTPE
+293 VTVPVIMAGRMLTPE
-308 DAEGVLQAGSA
+308 DAEGVLRAGSA

-335 LKAFGEV
+335 LKAFGAV

-358 LTLELDVACVQNPLV
+358 LTLELDVACVQNPLM
-373 GTEFETLAKLEPGL
+373 GTEFEKLEKLEPGL
-387 EGIKPRDSRVLVIG
+387 DGIEAKDTRVLVIG

-415 NGHQVQ
+415 NGHQVE
-421 VWERKPEAGGQ
+421 VWEHAAQAGGQ
-432 IDLALAAPDKEDVS
+432 VDLALAAPDKEDVS

-458 FMVPIRT
+458 FNVPVRT
-465 GVELTVERIR
+465 GVEPTVEAIR
-475 AFAPDLIVIATG
+475 AYKPDLIVIATG
-487 SVPRAASF
+487 AVSRDAPF
-495 PVKTDIPMLQAW
+495 PVSTGVPVLQAW
-507 DVLRRPQLIP
+507 DVLRHPELIP
-517 EGGSVTVVGGGMV
+517 KGSSITVVGGGMV
-530 GIETAECIAKRASHV
+530 GIETAECIAKRAKTV
-545 LILEA
+545 TILEG
-550 QGVVAKE
+550 QSVVAKE

-571 EAKAQ
+571 DAKAV
-576 IVTDAPV
+576 IITDAPV
-583 VSIEGD
+583 LSIDGD
-589 AILCRGGE
+589 VILCRSGATT
-597 GIVRHPTGDIVVL
+597 VHHPTGDRIVL
-610 AIGARPL
+610 AIGPRPL
-617 REVSQLADEAG
+617 RDATQLAEEVG

-655 WAAEERLLAPSGEM
+655 WAAEEKFPTTLHQKSA
-669 RAMGKKRATGH
+669 AK
-680 RSDRGGS
+680 
-687 P
+687 